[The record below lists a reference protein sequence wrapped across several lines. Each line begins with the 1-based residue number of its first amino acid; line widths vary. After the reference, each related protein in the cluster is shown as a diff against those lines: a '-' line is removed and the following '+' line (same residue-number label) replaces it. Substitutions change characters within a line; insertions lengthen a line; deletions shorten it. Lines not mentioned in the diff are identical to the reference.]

1 MDLFDVIAEKGPL
14 QNDQLIRHLFS
25 QISNGLSA
33 LHTEAKYAH
42 CDVKLENVLIDS
54 DYKLKLCDFGFA

>member
-1 MDLFDVIAEKGPL
+1 MDLFDVIAEKGPIKTEKL
-14 QNDQLIRHLFS
+14 VKYLFTE
-25 QISNGLSA
+25 ISNGLNA